1 MRCVLVGGGPIGL
14 IAAASLRA
22 DGHSVRLFD
31 PRTDKPTMSLALAES
46 TLRLLEG
53 LGIDQLPGETLT
65 SVHVSE
71 QGVPGSML
79 LDAAELGYSRFGQ
92 IVPSEALEAQLI
104 DQVSDVIEA
113 SAVDS
118 IEPRSR
124 TLPPRVTLATGEV
137 IETDLVILADGGRS
151 HLTEQLGFVPFTRA
165 FARTALLGRI
175 HLSQPVSGRA
185 YERFVGTG
193 PLALLPLGDTLHG
206 FVWSLDPSHAR
217 ACVDDPEA
225 LVTLFE
231 QTVDPILGSVS
242 MAKDPVALDLIERW
256 IDQPYRPGVLL
267 LGNGAQTIHPVAGQG
282 LNLALRGLRHVLD
295 ALAHDDPDEAVVQA
309 MGRWRTDRDRTRF
322 ASSVLE
328 TIFDRPN
335 PLRRLATATSM
346 SLLDQS
352 RFVKR
357 QIAEAG
363 MGLLS

>member
-22 DGHSVRLFD
+22 DGHTVRLFD
-31 PRTDKPTMSLALAES
+31 PQTEKPTMSLALAES
-46 TLRLLEG
+46 TLRLLER
-53 LGIDQLPGETLT
+53 LGIDRLPGETLT

-79 LDAAELGYSRFGQ
+79 LDATELGYNRFGQ
-92 IVPSEALEAQLI
+92 IVPSETLEAQLSE
-104 DQVSDVIEA
+104 QVSDVIEA
-113 SAVDS
+113 SAVES
-118 IEPRSR
+118 IVPRSR
-124 TLPPRVTLATGEV
+124 SLPPRVTLATGEV

-151 HLTEQLGFVPFTRA
+151 HLTEQLGFIPQTRP

-175 HLSQPVSGRA
+175 RLSQPVPGRA

-193 PLALLPLGDTLHG
+193 PLALLPLGDGLYG
-206 FVWSLDPSHAR
+206 FVWSLDPAR
-217 ACVDDPEA
+217 AMQLVDDLDA
-225 LVTLFE
+225 LRALLE
-231 QTVDPILGSVS
+231 RTVDPILGAVS
-242 MAKDPVALDLIERW
+242 IAKDPVAIELVERW

-282 LNLALRGLRHVLD
+282 LNLALRGLGQVLD
-295 ALAHDDPDEAVVQA
+295 ALPHDDPDTAIAQA
-309 MGRWRTDRDRTRF
+309 MARWRTDRDRTRF

-328 TIFDRPN
+328 SIFDRPN
-335 PLRRLATATSM
+335 PLRRFATATAM
-346 SLLDQS
+346 SVLDQS
-352 RFVKR
+352 RSVKR

>member
-14 IAAASLRA
+14 IAAALLRA
-22 DGHSVRLFD
+22 EGHTVRLFD

-46 TLRLLEG
+46 TVRLLER
-53 LGIDQLPGETLT
+53 LGIDQLPGETMT

-79 LDAAELGYSRFGQ
+79 LEAADLGLTRFGQ
-92 IVPSEALEAQLI
+92 SVPSEALETELTQH
-104 DQVSDVIEA
+104 VSDVIEA
-113 SAVDS
+113 SAVTS

-124 TLPPRVTLATGEV
+124 TAPPRVTLATEEV
-137 IETDLVILADGGRS
+137 IEADLVILADGGRS
-151 HLTEQLGFVPFTRA
+151 HLTEQLGFAPLTRA

-175 HLSQPVSGRA
+175 HLSHPIPGRA
-185 YERFVGTG
+185 FERFVGTG

-206 FVWSLDPSHAR
+206 FVWSMEPSHAR
-217 ACVDDPEA
+217 TCVDDPAA
-225 LVTLFE
+225 LTTLFE
-231 QTVDPILGSVS
+231 QTVDPILGRVA
-242 MAKDPVALDLIERW
+242 MANDPVAIELVERW
-256 IDQPYRPGVLL
+256 IDQPFRPGVLL

-282 LNLALRGLRHVLD
+282 LNLAARGLRHVLD
-295 ALAHDDPDEAVVQA
+295 ALSQYEADEAVSQA
-309 MGRWRTDRDRTRF
+309 MARWHTDRARTRF

-328 TIFDRPN
+328 SIFNQPN
-335 PLRRLATATSM
+335 PLRRIATGASM

-363 MGLLS
+363 MGLWS